1 MEAMKSQAKATGEE
15 YDRLMEEHRK
25 LQEQL
30 GDGEGDKKDK
40 WILCMVMFVRLWMKN
55 STYTLNTNA
64 SNVDG

>member
-40 WILCMVMFVRLWMKN
+40 
-55 STYTLNTNA
+55 
-64 SNVDG
+64 